1 MPEAGRPGAVSRGG
15 RAPRGA
21 PGAVFGSYPD
31 SRVENSQPAGIGR
44 VVALRRQCAW
54 NNLGR
59 NVVFASGSFQ
69 PEAIF
74 DQTSYPDDDELS
86 QYDLDV
92 HAILEICDSAVV
104 VVLNHL
110 GQLRAFRAADLEASG
125 TVTSLE
131 PSWTSR
137 FADDVE
143 RTVAV
148 GDRLVASRPRRE
160 AAGGVIVSGP
170 LTADPGPDV
179 DVDVGLED
187 WDVVT
192 ALEAVSTPGGP
203 HVAVGAVRRV
213 GLFPIAATSLDA
225 PIWEVTV
232 GFQPATL
239 LWDGHLLWAAGS
251 EPADGVDDY
260 DWDQLHGGGF
270 AGLDPRDGR
279 RVVEG
284 RFDDLAWGTGGS
296 AVVITPNLVCG
307 VERTG
312 ALALHSTQDGGLL
325 ARTTARASHPLGI
338 AHAAAVD
345 DHVLYGFNRAG
356 YELCAVPMAALD
368 QLARNHA

>member
-1 MPEAGRPGAVSRGG
+1 MPEAGGADVVSRGG
-15 RAPRGA
+15 RDPRGA
-21 PGAVFGSYPD
+21 PGVVFGSYPE

-44 VVALRRQCAW
+44 VVALGRQCAW

-59 NVVFASGSFQ
+59 NVVFASRSFQ
-69 PEAIF
+69 PEAVF

-92 HAILEICDSAVV
+92 HAILEIRGAAVV

-110 GQLRAFRAADLEASG
+110 GLLRGFRAADLAASG
-125 TVTSLE
+125 TVASLE

-148 GDRLVASRPRRE
+148 GDRLVGSRPRHE

-170 LTADPGPDV
+170 LTTDPGPDV
-179 DVDVGLED
+179 AVDVGLED

-192 ALEAVSTPGGP
+192 ALEAVSTGGGP
-203 HVAVGAVRRV
+203 RVAVGAVRRV
-213 GLFPIAATSLDA
+213 GLFALGGTSLDA

-232 GFQPATL
+232 GFQPAAL
-239 LWDGHLLWAAGS
+239 LWDGQLLWAAGS

-260 DWDQLHGGGF
+260 DWEQLQGGGF

-284 RFDDLAWGTGGS
+284 RFDDLAWGNGGA
-296 AVVITPNLVCG
+296 AVVITPDLVCG
-307 VERTG
+307 IERTG
-312 ALALHSTQDGGLL
+312 ALALHSTRDGGFL
-325 ARTTARASHPLGI
+325 ARTTALASHPLGI
-338 AHAAAVD
+338 AHAAAVG

-356 YELCAVPMAALD
+356 YELCAVPTAALT
-368 QLARNHA
+368 QLAREHA